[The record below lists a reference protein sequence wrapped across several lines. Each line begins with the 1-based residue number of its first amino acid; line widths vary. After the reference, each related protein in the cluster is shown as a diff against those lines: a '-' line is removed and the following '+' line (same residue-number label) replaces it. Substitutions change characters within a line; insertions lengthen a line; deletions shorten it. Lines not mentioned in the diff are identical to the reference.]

1 MNKPSVIKNT
11 VPDYE
16 YGYLSAYL
24 KSRESHFL
32 STESITSLYRSVTL
46 EEIFHHLSQ
55 TRYSTIPFTLD
66 PKDFENYAWGFYFSE
81 MEEIKPVLPENYIL
95 FFLER
100 LHSVI
105 FSQEEI
111 FSFLENEDFN
121 KRLLSFVTLALN
133 GTVYTKKLSSY
144 IVDRFNMFESIRRT
158 IEPSFSTHT
167 YYTGGNISEDSLNR
181 LFDSNFAQ
189 IDLSWIQTQ
198 WMDYIEKEKPVK
210 AYDFTFMFRFETYW
224 WQLIW
229 KLIKEPSYENTGLDY
244 VISYFGH
251 FILEIEILKKLYICT
266 RYQLPCTN
274 LKEIILH
281 AIG

>member
-1 MNKPSVIKNT
+1 
-11 VPDYE
+11 
-16 YGYLSAYL
+16 
-24 KSRESHFL
+24 
-32 STESITSLYRSVTL
+32 
-46 EEIFHHLSQ
+46 
-55 TRYSTIPFTLD
+55 
-66 PKDFENYAWGFYFSE
+66 
-81 MEEIKPVLPENYIL
+81 
-95 FFLER
+95 
-100 LHSVI
+100 
-105 FSQEEI
+105 
-111 FSFLENEDFN
+111 
-121 KRLLSFVTLALN
+121 
-133 GTVYTKKLSSY
+133 
-144 IVDRFNMFESIRRT
+144 MFESIRRT